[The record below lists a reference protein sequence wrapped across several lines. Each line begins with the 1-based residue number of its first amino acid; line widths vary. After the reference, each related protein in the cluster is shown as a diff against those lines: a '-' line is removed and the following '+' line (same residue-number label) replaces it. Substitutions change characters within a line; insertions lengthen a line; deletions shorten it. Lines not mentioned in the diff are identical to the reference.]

1 MNDKPAAM
9 SDSYSSSSTS
19 SSSGEDSDSDTSG
32 EAMNSSTTR
41 NKNKTTTATATATA
55 TTTKGKSNNQEEEE
69 EEEEQS
75 QYTKKT
81 FKVLG
86 LAPAL
91 CTACE
96 ELGWK
101 TASLIQAQA
110 IPYALE
116 GRDIIGLA
124 ETGSGKTAA
133 FALPML
139 HSLLLTP
146 RRMFGLV
153 LTPTRELAFQIN
165 EQFEAIGG
173 AIGVKTVTIVGGID
187 MIQQAIALARKPHV
201 IIATPGRLV
210 DHLENTKG
218 FSLRTIGELV
228 LDEADRMLSM
238 DFEEELNRILD
249 VLPRTGCRT
258 SLFSA
263 TMTSKVQKL
272 QRASLKNPVKVE
284 VSTKFQTVKNLVQQY
299 IFIPAKHKDC
309 YGVSIVNDFG
319 GKTGIVFCATHKAV
333 MLFTLLLRNLGFSAT
348 CLHGGMT
355 QPKRLGALNK
365 FKAGARAIL
374 VATDVASRGLDIP
387 SVDFVLNYD
396 VPESGKDYVHR
407 VGRTARAGRSGSAV
421 TLVTQYDVE
430 KYQRIEHLIEKK
442 LSRYDAEKEEVLVM
456 LERVSEA
463 QRYAISQLREHED
476 GKQRGKRD
484 RDRDRNGRG
493 GSGRGGKGGGNKGGR
508 SSKRG
513 RR

>member
-1 MNDKPAAM
+1 M
-9 SDSYSSSSTS
+9 SDS
-19 SSSGEDSDSDTSG
+19 ESDSDQGRGASNVSQQAKKSG
-32 EAMNSSTTR
+32 DGSTPD
-41 NKNKTTTATATATA
+41 
-55 TTTKGKSNNQEEEE
+55 
-69 EEEEQS
+69 S
-75 QYTKKT
+75 QYTDRT
-81 FKVLG
+81 FASLG
-86 LAPAL
+86 LAEAL
-91 CTACE
+91 CNSCE

-101 TASLIQAQA
+101 TPSLIQAQA
-110 IPYALE
+110 IPYAIE

-139 HSLLLTP
+139 HQLLLTP

-173 AIGVKTVTIVGGID
+173 GVGVKTVTIVGGID
-187 MIQQAIALARKPHV
+187 MMQQAIALARKPHV
-201 IIATPGRLV
+201 VIATPGRLV
-210 DHLENTKG
+210 DHLENTRG
-218 FSLRTIGELV
+218 FSLRSIGELV

-238 DFEEELNRILD
+238 DFEEELNKILD
-249 VLPRTGCRT
+249 VIPRKGCRT

-272 QRASLKNPVKVE
+272 QRASLKSPVKVE

-299 IFIPAKHKDC
+299 LFVPAKHKDC
-309 YGVSIVNDFG
+309 YATAVVNDMM
-319 GKTGIVFCATHKAV
+319 GKTGIIFCSTHNAV
-333 MLFTLLLRNLGFSAT
+333 MRFTLLLRNLGFSAT

-365 FKAGARAIL
+365 FKAGARTIL

-407 VGRTARAGRSGSAV
+407 VGRTARAGRSGTAV
-421 TLVTQYDVE
+421 TIVTQYEVE
-430 KYQRIEHLIEKK
+430 KYQRIEKLIEKR
-442 LSRYDAEKEEVLVM
+442 LGRYPAEKEEVLVM

-463 QRYAISQLREHED
+463 QRYATAQMREAEL
-476 GKQRGKRD
+476 GKRT
-484 RDRDRNGRG
+484 RKHKSGGGRG
-493 GSGRGGKGGGNKGGR
+493 GRRGGHSNKR
-508 SSKRG
+508 KR
-513 RR
+513 R

>member
-1 MNDKPAAM
+1 M
-9 SDSYSSSSTS
+9 S
-19 SSSGEDSDSDTSG
+19 DSDSDGGATNPPPAKAAGGGGSG
-32 EAMNSSTTR
+32 GSGGGGGGAD
-41 NKNKTTTATATATA
+41 
-55 TTTKGKSNNQEEEE
+55 
-69 EEEEQS
+69 S
-75 QYTKKT
+75 QYTDRT
-81 FKVLG
+81 FVSLG
-86 LAPAL
+86 LAEAL
-91 CTACE
+91 CNACE

-110 IPYALE
+110 IPYAIE

-139 HSLLLTP
+139 HQLLLTP

-173 AIGVKTVTIVGGID
+173 GVGVKTVTIVGGID
-187 MIQQAIALARKPHV
+187 MMQQAIALARKPHV

-210 DHLENTKG
+210 DHLENTRG

-249 VLPRTGCRT
+249 VIPRTGCRT

-272 QRASLKNPVKVE
+272 QRASLTSPVKVE
-284 VSTKFQTVKNLVQQY
+284 VSTKFQTVKNLLQQY
-299 IFIPAKHKDC
+299 LFVPAKHKDC
-309 YGVSIVNDFG
+309 YATAVVNDMM
-319 GKTGIVFCATHKAV
+319 GKTGIIFCSTHNSV
-333 MLFTLLLRNLGFSAT
+333 MRFTLLLRNLGFSAT

-365 FKAGARAIL
+365 FKAGARSLL

-407 VGRTARAGRSGSAV
+407 VGRTARAGRSGTAV
-421 TLVTQYDVE
+421 TVVTQYDVE
-430 KYQRIEHLIEKK
+430 KYQRIEQLIEKK
-442 LSRYDAEKEEVLVM
+442 LARYPAEKDEVLVM

-463 QRYAISQLREHED
+463 QRYAAAQMREAD
-476 GKQRGKRD
+476 MNKRN
-484 RDRDRNGRG
+484 RRKSKG
-493 GSGRGGKGGGNKGGR
+493 GGGRGGKSGGGGRSGGNKR
-508 SSKRG
+508 RKR
-513 RR
+513 

>member
-1 MNDKPAAM
+1 M
-9 SDSYSSSSTS
+9 SDSSSSSSSSAASSGSDSDSGSDSGTARPTQQTRPTARPS
-19 SSSGEDSDSDTSG
+19 SSS
-32 EAMNSSTTR
+32 ACAPSSSSSSSSSAADADAQG
-41 NKNKTTTATATATA
+41 NGN
-55 TTTKGKSNNQEEEE
+55 
-69 EEEEQS
+69 S
-75 QYTKKT
+75 QYTTKT
-81 FKVLG
+81 FASLG

-91 CTACE
+91 CEACD

-139 HSLLLTP
+139 HALLLTP
-146 RRMFGLV
+146 RRLFGLV

-173 AIGVKTVTIVGGID
+173 GVGVKTVTIVGGID
-187 MIQQAIALARKPHV
+187 MMQQAIALARKPHV
-201 IIATPGRLV
+201 VIATPGRLV

-249 VLPRTGCRT
+249 VIPRTGCRT

-272 QRASLKNPVKVE
+272 QRASLTSPVKVE

-299 IFIPAKHKDC
+299 LFVPAKHKDV
-309 YGVSIVNDFG
+309 YATAVVNDFA
-319 GKTGIVFCATHKAV
+319 GKTGIIFCATHNAV
-333 MLFTLLLRNLGFSAT
+333 MRFTLLLRNLGFSAT
-348 CLHGGMT
+348 CLHGGMA

-365 FKAGARAIL
+365 FKAGARTLL

-421 TLVTQYDVE
+421 TVVTQYDVE
-430 KYQRIEHLIEKK
+430 KYQRIEHLIEKRLGK
-442 LSRYDAEKEEVLVM
+442 YPAEKEEVLVM

-463 QRYAISQLREHED
+463 QRYATQQLREHEMTK
-476 GKQRGKRD
+476 GNRRGNKKR
-484 RDRDRNGRG
+484 GRG
-493 GSGRGGKGGGNKGGR
+493 GRSGGGGGKR
-508 SSKRG
+508 IRG